1 MLESH
6 SNKLTNRSSGPNEV
20 RSELEFKKNQVKKSL
35 STLEEAK
42 SQYENLQVKA
52 KRMGDLE
59 PNLKSEIKNFQ
70 EKIERCKQEMSD
82 KFDRVDFQK
91 NYYNNETSKMK
102 DLLIFLEKNKNSYK
116 TLLEATKYK
125 AKSKQTQLDE
135 MENYKKLREMEKKMQ
150 ENENYI
156 HSLVTYIDS
165 KEKESDY
172 NQIMK
177 ECMDLQQEIN
187 SELIKRTLSV
197 KI

>member
-1 MLESH
+1 M
-6 SNKLTNRSSGPNEV
+6 
-20 RSELEFKKNQVKKSL
+20 
-35 STLEEAK
+35 TLI
-42 SQYENLQVKA
+42 L
-52 KRMGDLE
+52 
-59 PNLKSEIKNFQ
+59 NFF
-70 EKIERCKQEMSD
+70 I
-82 KFDRVDFQK
+82 
-91 NYYNNETSKMK
+91 
-102 DLLIFLEKNKNSYK
+102 IKNSYK

-187 SELIKRTLSV
+187 SELIKILR
-197 KI
+197 